1 MSWLRYL
8 KNLII
13 SISYMQFS
21 RYMVM
26 CHSFKLYIYSFL
38 TEVYQSLET
47 WKLTFN
53 SLITGKTSY
62 HNSTSLLIRLAPI
75 SCCSSFACIY
85 MNLPN
90 ICSGSASCS
99 SIFIAWRP
107 PTLPHRLQWSTIS
120 RLSLNHRV
128 RDGNGCYPQAHR
140 HQKSLLSFWQ
150 P

>member
-1 MSWLRYL
+1 
-8 KNLII
+8 
-13 SISYMQFS
+13 MQFS

-47 WKLTFN
+47 RKLTFN

-99 SIFIAWRP
+99 SIFYSLAATYSPAPSPVKYHRP
-107 PTLPHRLQWSTIS
+107 LES
-120 RLSLNHRV
+120 
-128 RDGNGCYPQAHR
+128 
-140 HQKSLLSFWQ
+140 
-150 P
+150 